1 MLGNTVVR
9 CTRAS
14 FARKLV
20 KIVSE
25 ARVYDRVWEVNTANF
40 GSFWYSNRHP
50 VRTSDSID
58 YHSMREQ
65 LKLTIKGS
73 EPTLISLVLHYFYT
87 IPPKKDAET
96 LKR

>member
-1 MLGNTVVR
+1 MVR
-9 CTRAS
+9 CTIAS
-14 FARKLV
+14 FAPKLV

-25 ARVYDRVWEVNTANF
+25 VRAYDRVWKVNTANF

-73 EPTLISLVLHYFYT
+73 EPTLMTLLLHSFYT
-87 IPPKKDAET
+87 MPPEKDAET
-96 LKR
+96 LRRFKFR